1 MAFYGKYFVHVQ
13 GVCTKPLLRGEGPGN
28 EAKLVLAARGYQID
42 SPVPPATITRN
53 LLSVCVCVC
62 VSVCVSNGMS
72 VCPSRYLP
80 VLLGYMYHSLAKK
93 GPWAEHLTKF
103 AKEGG
108 GRSFDCFRI

>member
-1 MAFYGKYFVHVQ
+1 MCG
-13 GVCTKPLLRGEGPGN
+13 GEGPGN
-28 EAKLVLAARGYQID
+28 EVKLVLTARGYQID
-42 SPVPPATITRN
+42 SPVPPATLTRN
-53 LLSVCVCVC
+53 LLSVC

-108 GRSFDCFRI
+108 GHSFDCFRI